1 MLDIKNADP
10 QQTKEYMKTKRVF
23 VYGAGRAL
31 ESCVDIYLQ
40 GIVVEG
46 IIDSDQNKIGKVV
59 NIANKQ
65 VKVMD
70 REQFVQVY
78 NGCTDKQQMILFV
91 SSPVYAAEIV
101 AELDQIE
108 ALNGLQC
115 FLQVLVRNTFGEHKA
130 FEFSKG
136 KEIIPRKIHYIWIG
150 GKTLPYNF
158 QKNIE
163 SWKKY
168 NPSYE
173 VIQWDESNYDFKK
186 NDYMRMAY
194 DKGEYGFATNYARL
208 DILKQQGGIYLDVD
222 VEAIK
227 SFDMLLRDKTFFNM
241 GCADRVNMGCGFGT
255 IPNQKIIDDI
265 MAQFKN
271 CIEETI
277 KRPFHNYVHPILK
290 KYGFE
295 ISNCFQNINGV
306 VLYPS
311 EVMSPLTIPGFKDN
325 FSENTVSIHK
335 EAGTWMND
343 QEKSRIKL
351 LKKIVQRL

>member
-40 GIVVEG
+40 GIAVEG
-46 IIDSDQNKIGKVV
+46 IIDSDQNKIGTVV

-65 VKVMD
+65 VKVID
-70 REQFVQVY
+70 RNQFVQIY
-78 NGCTDKQQMILFV
+78 NACKDKKQMLLFV

-115 FLQVLVRNTFGEHKA
+115 FLQVLVRNTFGENKA

-136 KEIIPRKIHYIWIG
+136 EEIIPRKIHYIWIG
-150 GKTLPYNF
+150 GKPLSYDF

-163 SWKKY
+163 SWKKH

-173 VIQWDESNYDFKK
+173 IIQWDESNYDFRK
-186 NDYMRMAY
+186 NDYMRMTY
-194 DKGEYGFATNYARL
+194 DQGKYGFVINYARL

-255 IPNQKIIDDI
+255 IPNQKIIADL
-265 MAQFKN
+265 MGQFSN
-271 CIEETI
+271 CTEEMI
-277 KRPFHNYVHPILK
+277 LRPCHNYVHPILK

-295 ISNCFQNINGV
+295 LSNRFQNINGV

-311 EVMSPLTIPGFKDN
+311 EVMSPLTIPGLKDN